1 MAAVNHM
8 ITIPAEQ
15 EQFLVDNPEI
25 SLSKIVQ
32 RGLAEMQE
40 NMKISA
46 ATLKEANRK
55 RQVWQ
60 DLAQKRGEFI
70 EKKGLSDDYNAEYV

>member
-46 ATLKEANRK
+46 ATLQEALRK
-55 RQVWQ
+55 VEAWKTIADKQR
-60 DLAQKRGEFI
+60 E
-70 EKKGLSDDYNAEYV
+70 